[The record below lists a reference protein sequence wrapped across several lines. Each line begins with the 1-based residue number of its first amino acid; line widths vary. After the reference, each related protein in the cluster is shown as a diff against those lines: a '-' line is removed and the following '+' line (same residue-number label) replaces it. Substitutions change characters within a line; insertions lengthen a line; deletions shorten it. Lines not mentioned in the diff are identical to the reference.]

1 LQRFGD
7 FAQEDKPLEGE
18 KRRIDEL
25 LNRELVV
32 TGERIRESKYKDEG
46 RRRYM
51 TLQVEID
58 GDSFVVFTG
67 SEVLINQ
74 IEKYREYI
82 PFIAT
87 IIKVDRY
94 YTFS

>member
-1 LQRFGD
+1 MQRFSD
-7 FAQEDKPLEGE
+7 FATEDSPLEGE
-18 KRRIDEL
+18 RKRIDEV
-25 LNRELVV
+25 LNKEIVV

-46 RRRYM
+46 RKRYM

-58 GDSFVVFTG
+58 GNKYVIFTG

-74 IEKYREYI
+74 IEKYREHI
-82 PFIAT
+82 PFMAT
-87 IIKVDRY
+87 MKKVDRY

>member
-1 LQRFGD
+1 LQRFSD
-7 FAQEDKPLEGE
+7 FATEDSPLEGE
-18 KRRIDEL
+18 RKRIDEV
-25 LNRELVV
+25 LNKEIVV

-46 RRRYM
+46 RKRYM

-58 GDSFVVFTG
+58 GNKYVIFTG

-74 IEKYREYI
+74 IEKYREHI
-82 PFIAT
+82 PFMAT
-87 IIKVDRY
+87 MKKVDRY